1 MDGLSPVSSMDGLS
15 PVSYQNALDPTTTN
29 DNGCQVCS
37 DDFKRVM
44 RLRGNDINAQLNF
57 FSNNLRHKDFSLLE
71 LREQV
76 RARCASVSCLKEA
89 VTKGDVYNKLNLPT
103 CKSFGDKIKSLP
115 DEAQSFLSYLQGL
128 PDVNGFLDMLDK
140 CLAEV
145 TTAVK
150 NFDGNIENTT
160 AVKNLDDNIENSGA
174 TKAGLDALSNIAKK
188 FKDWAKPVKAALTVY
203 NECKDIF
210 DELPSAIEE
219 MSTFTGK
226 IDQCIASIET
236 VRDAL
241 PKYARNFVTEVGK
254 FKEAIESVIQITE
267 NFPITIDEWN
277 DKFIELDVSLKLI
290 SKLNLPQSAKEKIDS
305 IVKNIKG
312 YADIAKKLL
321 KAFSFDM
328 NLDIKSIQDKLR
340 ELNDAANEV
349 KNSKV
354 KMPEQIKLIATK
366 ATEYTPILQKLIDT
380 VSTIPAN
387 DGDIRNTIKLVENKI
402 KDTRAILVDISN
414 LQKLP
419 SKVGT
424 IVNSTERFLSLAEG
438 GTKVIQACLGVT
450 DIFQNSTLEW
460 DTLVSGID
468 KLNACKSGIESI
480 TFGDPKQQGQQQGG
494 FLQNIEAKLNT
505 IKNKVLEL
513 TEPFFKLIN
522 VVPVCTNAA
531 KTLNS
536 KDLKKCA
543 KAIKEMPIF
552 KEKGKGKNI
561 KTAVSASIK
570 IMADCKDIFDLDFDL
585 NSLLQTVKELQK
597 EFKTC
602 LNTVDKEM
610 KALGKFGEAVRKKVK
625 KIQDFKTKIE
635 NMGAMAI
642 VSAISNCNEM
652 ITNKNAL
659 KNAVEELPSL
669 ETEIEAGKDIYTW
682 VESTHKLVDELIQ
695 TGKGNAEEITG
706 LFKNLQSSAKKCFD
720 SISAVT
726 DLIPEKWQ
734 IRSRLEN
741 LGTKWKGHLK
751 LSSKALISNSWW
763 TKTKSWGKRLARGA
777 AKVIRAATKVASKV
791 FRLAGVLL
799 EPLTQCIAT
808 LSEDDEETYKSAWR
822 NCFEAACKQFDDS
835 MVNAAAAF
843 AGATAATPLC
853 AKVALATSAIPVVG
867 TAGGGSICLISAGAI
882 AAEAADRAYQNSN
895 IDEAADKACEGY
907 LDIQVSDVTDELI
920 DKVDKVMEMVSCP
933 RLLDQQRE
941 ENDLGE
947 CRRKDGAGSWWT
959 CDTSNDCEPDPDN
972 PCRGECVCDE
982 EWNNSC
988 ECVSTSQKVS
998 SC

>member
-1 MDGLSPVSSMDGLS
+1 
-15 PVSYQNALDPTTTN
+15 
-29 DNGCQVCS
+29 
-37 DDFKRVM
+37 
-44 RLRGNDINAQLNF
+44 
-57 FSNNLRHKDFSLLE
+57 
-71 LREQV
+71 
-76 RARCASVSCLKEA
+76 
-89 VTKGDVYNKLNLPT
+89 
-103 CKSFGDKIKSLP
+103 
-115 DEAQSFLSYLQGL
+115 
-128 PDVNGFLDMLDK
+128 
-140 CLAEV
+140 
-145 TTAVK
+145 
-150 NFDGNIENTT
+150 
-160 AVKNLDDNIENSGA
+160 
-174 TKAGLDALSNIAKK
+174 
-188 FKDWAKPVKAALTVY
+188 
-203 NECKDIF
+203 
-210 DELPSAIEE
+210 
-219 MSTFTGK
+219 
-226 IDQCIASIET
+226 
-236 VRDAL
+236 
-241 PKYARNFVTEVGK
+241 
-254 FKEAIESVIQITE
+254 
-267 NFPITIDEWN
+267 
-277 DKFIELDVSLKLI
+277 
-290 SKLNLPQSAKEKIDS
+290 
-305 IVKNIKG
+305 
-312 YADIAKKLL
+312 
-321 KAFSFDM
+321 M

-387 DGDIRNTIKLVENKI
+387 DGDIRNTIKLAENKI

-424 IVNSTERFLSLAEG
+424 IVNSMERFLSLAEG

-777 AKVIRAATKVASKV
+777 VKVIRAATKVASKV

-972 PCRGECVCDE
+972 PCRVKKILLYDKVLKNLKADVEKFRDMVQDICFHQIILSQGFETIFNRSDNNEDIQEHHQRSVKLANTVRGKFETSLRKKVLDLISKHLEKNKAQLQEALSWYKDVNSKLLDE
-982 EWNNSC
+982 KNNLS
-988 ECVSTSQKVS
+988 EVDQRLIQVEMNTAARKITTALKSRHEKRFASLRTIFTNFQYIQKHWFVASGRALIDESTLDSSKGNDGVSAS
-998 SC
+998 SSVENLI